1 MSTAGA
7 PAPDAPARTVSRARR
22 VKNRLFTVALYV
34 CGVLALLPLFFIVLF
49 IVVRGL
55 KALNWDFFTKTPTVP
70 GLPGGGISQAFV
82 GTGIIIGIAVLI
94 SVPLGILSAIYR
106 AEYGK
111 GKFAAVVR
119 FTAEILLSTP
129 SIVAGAVIWSL
140 VVLTLGSFSGFAA
153 SLAISVIMW
162 PIITRA
168 TEEVLRLVREEL
180 REGALAL
187 GLPRWKVILRIVL
200 PTASAGIFTAVMLA
214 VARGLGETAPV
225 LLTALGNDFVNTNP
239 LKPTDAVPL
248 RVYNYA
254 QSAYPAWRALAWGGA
269 LMLLVGVL
277 VLSVTARMLS
287 IRQQRRMR

>member
-1 MSTAGA
+1 VSTALA
-7 PAPDAPARTVSRARR
+7 PASVAPAREVSRARR

-49 IVVRGL
+49 IVLRGI
-55 KALNWDFFTKTPTVP
+55 KALNLDFFTQTPTVP

-94 SVPLGILSAIYR
+94 SVPLGILAAIYL
-106 AEYGK
+106 AEYGR
-111 GKFAAVVR
+111 GKLAAAIR

-129 SIVAGAVIWSL
+129 SIVAGAVIWAL
-140 VVLTLGSFSGFAA
+140 VVLTLGKFSGFAA
-153 SLAISVIMW
+153 ALAISILMW

-168 TEEVLRLVREEL
+168 TEEVLRLVREDL
-180 REGALAL
+180 REAALAL
-187 GLPRWKVILRIVL
+187 GLPRWKVILRIVV

-225 LLTALGNDFVNTNP
+225 LLTALGNDFRTTNP
-239 LKPTDAVPL
+239 FGPMDAIPL

-254 QSAYPAWRALAWGGA
+254 QSAVINQPPMAFAGA
-269 LMLLVGVL
+269 ICLLVIVL
-277 VLSVTARMLS
+277 ALS
-287 IRQQRRMR
+287 ISARVISSRQQRRVR